1 MLRLPRFRY
10 LGPQS
15 LREALSLLR
24 EHDGDIKVMAGGSGL
39 LPSMKHR
46 LFTPKYILDLKSI
59 PGLDQIEDGS
69 SGEVKIG
76 PLTTMTALE
85 KSPVIKKYFPG
96 LSQAADSVAVTQIKN
111 IGTIGGNLALD
122 TRCWYFNQSD
132 FSRESIEKCI
142 KLGGKACHVVKRGK
156 KCHAYFAADT
166 VPVLIALGAQVT
178 IRNSEGERH
187 CDLKEI
193 YTQDG
198 KAPNALK
205 PGDLITE
212 ITIPIPPGSSGNAYK
227 KLRLRESMD
236 FPLVGSAVQ
245 LTMDGGLC
253 QDAKIVLGAVG
264 SGPIEAEEAEKLL
277 KAKPITEELIEEVR
291 ELAQKASRPVANA
304 ATSPG
309 YRREMAGV
317 FTKRA
322 IKEAVN
328 RAKCS

>member
-10 LGPQS
+10 LAPQS
-15 LREALSLLR
+15 LGEALSLLR
-24 EHDGDIKVMAGGSGL
+24 EHDGDIRVMAGGSGL

-59 PGLDQIEDGS
+59 PGLDQIKDGS
-69 SGEVKIG
+69 SGEVRIG

-85 KSPVIKKYFPG
+85 ESPVIKKCFPG
-96 LSQAADSVAVTQIKN
+96 LSQAADSVAAKQIKN
-111 IGTIGGNLALD
+111 IGTIGGNIALD
-122 TRCWYFNQSD
+122 TRCSYFNQSQ
-132 FSRESIEKCI
+132 FSRKSIKRCL
-142 KLGGKACHVVKRGK
+142 KLGGKVCHVVKGGK
-156 KCHAYFAADT
+156 KCYAYFAADT

-178 IRNSEGERH
+178 IKNSEGERH

-205 PGDLITE
+205 PGDLITA
-212 ITIPIPPGSSGNAYK
+212 ITILIPQGRSGNAYK

-245 LTMDGGLC
+245 ITMDGDLC
-253 QDAKIVLGAVG
+253 QDANIVLGAVG

-277 KAKPITEELIEEVR
+277 KAKPITEELIEEVG

-328 RAKCS
+328 RAKSS

>member
-1 MLRLPRFRY
+1 MLRLPQFRY
-10 LGPQS
+10 LVPQS
-15 LREALSLLR
+15 LEEALSLLR
-24 EHDGDIKVMAGGSGL
+24 EHDGDIRIMAGGSGL
-39 LPSMKHR
+39 LPSMKQR
-46 LFTPKYILDLKSI
+46 LFSPKYILDLKRI
-59 PGLDQIEDGS
+59 PGLNQIQDGFDM
-69 SGEVKIG
+69 EIKIG
-76 PLTTMTALE
+76 PLTTMTSLE
-85 KSPVIKKYFPG
+85 NSPVIKKYFPG

-142 KLGGKACHVVKRGK
+142 KLGGKACHVVKGGK

-178 IRNSEGERH
+178 IRNSEGERY

-245 LTMDGGLC
+245 ITMDGDFC
-253 QDAKIVLGAVG
+253 RDVKIVLGAVG
-264 SGPIEAEEAEKLL
+264 SGPLEVKEAEKLL
-277 KAKPITEELIEEVR
+277 KAKTITQELIEEVGKI
-291 ELAQKASRPVANA
+291 AQKASRPFANT

-317 FTKRA
+317 FTKKA
-322 IKEAVN
+322 LKEAVN